1 MAVLMSGDVIDRQD
15 VISLLSDLVRI
26 PSVHPRM
33 GGGGEAEMARYLAER
48 LRGLGL
54 RPAVTE
60 VQPGRPN
67 VAVTLPGRPGGMHLL
82 FEAHTDTV
90 PPSTGQA
97 DPFTPRLEGERLY
110 GRGSCDTK
118 ASVTAAFLALAS
130 ILSARERRATV
141 TMAFTMGEE
150 LCHQGARYLVAS
162 GFRADGAVIGEP
174 TGLDV
179 VAAHKGVA
187 RWKMVATGRSAHSSN
202 PEKGCNA
209 IVKMA
214 TLIRALEDRLI
225 PELRRRAHPL
235 LGPPTLSVGRIE
247 GGLQVNVVPDR
258 CTIELDRRLL
268 PGETWASVEDELE
281 AVLAPLRAGDPELH
295 VTIEKPYQQV
305 QPMATP
311 PDAPIVRLAAE
322 AARRIDGE
330 HPVRGVAYC
339 TDGAELSAAG
349 IPCVVLGP
357 GDIAQAHTATEYV
370 EIQQVVKAA
379 AIYRE
384 MILSA

>member
-1 MAVLMSGDVIDRQD
+1 MPTGVIDRSD
-15 VISLLSDLVRI
+15 VIGLLSDLVRI

-33 GGGGEAEMARYLAER
+33 GGRGEAEIARHLTER

-54 RPAVTE
+54 APTVTE

-67 VAVTLPGRPGGMHLL
+67 VLTTLPGKPGGMHLL

-90 PPSTGQA
+90 PPSTGHL
-97 DPFTPRLEGERLY
+97 DPFVPRVERDRLY

-118 ASVTAAFLALAS
+118 GSVAAAFTALAS
-130 ILSARERRATV
+130 VLAARERRATV
-141 TMAFTMGEE
+141 TVAFTMGEE
-150 LCHQGARYLVAS
+150 LGHEGAAHLAAS
-162 GFRADGAVIGEP
+162 GFRADAAVIGEP

-179 VAAHKGVA
+179 VTAHKGVA
-187 RWKMVATGRSAHSSN
+187 RWKMVTTGRSAHSSN

-214 TLIRALEDRLI
+214 TLIRALEERMTPQLGQ
-225 PELRRRAHPL
+225 RAHPL

-268 PGETWASVEDELE
+268 PGETWASVQDELE
-281 AVLAPLRAGDPELH
+281 AMLAPLRAEDPELQ
-295 VTIEKPYQQV
+295 VTIEGPYQNFRA
-305 QPMATP
+305 META
-311 PDAPIVRLAAE
+311 PDAPIVRLAVE
-322 AARRIDGE
+322 AVRRIDGQR
-330 HPVRGVAYC
+330 PIRGVAYG
-339 TDGAELSAAG
+339 TDAAELSRAG
-349 IPCVVLGP
+349 MPCVVLGP
-357 GDIAQAHTATEYV
+357 GDIAEAHTSTESV

-384 MILSA
+384 IMLSS

>member
-1 MAVLMSGDVIDRQD
+1 MPGGVIDRKD
-15 VISLLSDLVRI
+15 VVSLLSDLVRI
-26 PSVHPRM
+26 PSIHPRM
-33 GGGGEAEMARYLAER
+33 GGGGEAEIAGYLADR

-54 RPAVTE
+54 APTVTE

-67 VAVTLPGRPGGMHLL
+67 VVVTLPGKPGGMHLL

-97 DPFTPRLEGERLY
+97 EPFTPRLDGDRLY

-130 ILSARERRATV
+130 ILPVRERRASITV
-141 TMAFTMGEE
+141 AFTVGEE
-150 LCHQGARYLVAS
+150 LGHDGAKFLAAS

-179 VAAHKGVA
+179 VAAHKGAV
-187 RWKMVATGRSAHSSN
+187 RWKMVTRGRSAHSST
-202 PEKGCNA
+202 PERGCNA

-214 TLIRALEDRLI
+214 SVIRVLEERLI
-225 PELRRRAHPL
+225 PQLKERRHPL
-235 LGPPTLSVGRIE
+235 LGSPTLCVGRIE

-258 CTIELDRRLL
+258 CSIELEWRIL
-268 PGETWASVEDELE
+268 PGESWEGARKELE
-281 AVLAPLRAGDPELH
+281 AALAPARAEDPELE
-295 VTIEKPYQQV
+295 VAIEEPYQIFAG
-305 QPMATP
+305 METP
-311 PDAPIVRLAAE
+311 PDAPIVRLAQE
-322 AARRIDGE
+322 AVRRMDGE
-330 HPVRGVAYC
+330 HPVRGVAYG
-339 TDGAELSAAG
+339 TDGAELSPAG
-349 IPCVVLGP
+349 IPCVILGP
-357 GDIAQAHTATEYV
+357 GDIAQAHTAAEYV

-384 MILSA
+384 IMLGA

>member
-1 MAVLMSGDVIDRQD
+1 MPGGVIDRKD
-15 VISLLSDLVRI
+15 VVSLLSDLVRI
-26 PSVHPRM
+26 PSIHPRM
-33 GGGGEAEMARYLAER
+33 GGGGEAEIAGYLADR

-54 RPAVTE
+54 APTVTE

-67 VAVTLPGRPGGMHLL
+67 VVVTLPGKPGGMHLL

-97 DPFTPRLEGERLY
+97 EPFTPRLDGDRLY

-130 ILSARERRATV
+130 ILPVRERRASITV
-141 TMAFTMGEE
+141 AFTVGEE
-150 LCHQGARYLVAS
+150 LGHDGAKFLAAS

-179 VAAHKGVA
+179 VAAHKGAV
-187 RWKMVATGRSAHSSN
+187 RWKMVTRGRSAHSST
-202 PEKGCNA
+202 PERGCNA

-214 TLIRALEDRLI
+214 SVIRVLEERLI
-225 PELRRRAHPL
+225 PQLKERRHPL
-235 LGPPTLSVGRIE
+235 LGSPTLCVGRIE

-258 CTIELDRRLL
+258 CSIELEWRIL
-268 PGETWASVEDELE
+268 PGESWEGVRKELE
-281 AVLAPLRAGDPELH
+281 AALAPARAEDPELE
-295 VTIEKPYQQV
+295 VAIEEPYQTFAG
-305 QPMATP
+305 METP
-311 PDAPIVRLAAE
+311 PDAPIVRLAQE
-322 AARRIDGE
+322 AVRRMDGE
-330 HPVRGVAYC
+330 HPVRGVAYG
-339 TDGAELSAAG
+339 TDGAELSPAG
-349 IPCVVLGP
+349 IPCVILGP
-357 GDIAQAHTATEYV
+357 GDIAQAHTAAEYV

-384 MILSA
+384 IMLGA